1 MDLNIDHYSLSELLK
16 LFKLPSNFTDQDLKE
31 ARKQVVAVHPDKS
44 GLDKSYFIFFHKA
57 YNLLNTVYRFKQKS
71 ESNMVETPSF
81 ADILAGMEETDK
93 RMLAVTFTNNP
104 RFNKDFN
111 ELFETLYVKEDDG
124 HGEWLKS
131 SQDLDTDYEYRKK
144 QSRAITVSSIDSA
157 NSPYYDDVKS
167 VYTTN
172 TVIGV
177 SEDDYR
183 ASYVTVDELKSV
195 RAQTIAPLK
204 REESER
210 LLAHNHEVESKQAT
224 ERAFRLLQQEEQN
237 QQHQKLFWS
246 KLLKLNNL

>member
-1 MDLNIDHYSLSELLK
+1 MSE
-16 LFKLPSNFTDQDLKE
+16 PQ
-31 ARKQVVAVHPDKS
+31 
-44 GLDKSYFIFFHKA
+44 
-57 YNLLNTVYRFKQKS
+57 
-71 ESNMVETPSF
+71 SF
-81 ADILAGMEETDK
+81 ADILSGMEETDK

-111 ELFETLYVKEDDG
+111 ELFETLYVKDDDG

-131 SQDLDTDYEYRKK
+131 TQDLDTDYEYRKK
-144 QSRAITVSSIDSA
+144 QSRAMVISSIDCA
-157 NSPYYDDVKS
+157 NTPYYDDLKS

-177 SEDDYR
+177 SEDDYK
-183 ASYVTVDELKSV
+183 ASYVTVDELKTMRS
-195 RAQTIAPLK
+195 QTIAPLK

-224 ERAFRLLQQEEQN
+224 ERAFRLLQQEEQSRN
-237 QQHQKLFWS
+237 HQKVFWS